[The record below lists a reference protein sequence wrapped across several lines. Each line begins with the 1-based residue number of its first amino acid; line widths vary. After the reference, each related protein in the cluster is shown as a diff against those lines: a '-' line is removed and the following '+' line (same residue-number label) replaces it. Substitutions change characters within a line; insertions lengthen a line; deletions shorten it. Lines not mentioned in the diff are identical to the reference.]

1 MVMRIDEVISG
12 VKKPARPKK
21 AVKDV
26 SQLAGLKTAEQLAK
40 EKPKKK
46 KSKD

>member
-1 MVMRIDEVISG
+1 MKISEVVSKT
-12 VKKPARPKK
+12 KKPPKPPK
-21 AVKDV
+21 VVKDV

-46 KSKD
+46 SKD